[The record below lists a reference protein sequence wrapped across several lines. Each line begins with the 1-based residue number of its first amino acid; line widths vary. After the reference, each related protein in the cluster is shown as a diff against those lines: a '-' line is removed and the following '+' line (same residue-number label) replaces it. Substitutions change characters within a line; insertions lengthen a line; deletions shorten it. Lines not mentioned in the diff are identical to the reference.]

1 MNNHELIEYLE
12 STSEIILPVGKTTE
26 NRFQDFK
33 EELPI
38 DNNSSKGKLLKH
50 IIAFANTSGRNLS
63 CIYYGIEENE
73 DKVFKICGIDINR
86 LQDSDTIKNLI
97 KQYIYPL
104 VNVDI
109 ITVHND
115 KIFPNKDRVIQVIK
129 IEGNSNRPY
138 RFKQTISKKDGFIE
152 GAKYY
157 RDNHN
162 SNPIPVVQEDEM
174 IKSWILEDAGLI
186 KRVFKNLELLGLIA
200 VLVDLFSRISGKIS
214 ISYHVYPIK
223 LIAII
228 SLISIIILSFIDRVF
243 GRKKL
248 NNFFGY
254 NDAYVVLREE
264 NPFDFK
270 CLLRSLLCIVCIFIY
285 EFCLHILF
293 LDFIQAERFS
303 CFSEYPYSCKEDFAG
318 SLLPVIFITP
328 IFLAMIIPFEPLINM
343 TFKEVSSLLNR
354 GIQSVRKYL

>member
-1 MNNHELIEYLE
+1 MDNHELIEYLE
-12 STSEIILPVGKTTE
+12 STSELILPVGKTTE

-33 EELPI
+33 GELSI

-73 DKVFKICGIDINR
+73 DKVFKICGIDINL

-109 ITVHND
+109 IAVHND
-115 KIFPNKDRVIQVIK
+115 KIFPNKDRVIQVLK

-200 VLVDLFSRISGKIS
+200 VVVDLFSRIPGKIS
-214 ISYHVYPIK
+214 ISYHIYPIK
-223 LIAII
+223 LIAVI
-228 SLISIIILSFIDRVF
+228 SLISIIILSFIDRVL
-243 GRKKL
+243 GRKL
-248 NNFFGY
+248 NNFFRY
-254 NDAYVVLREE
+254 NDAFLVLKEE
-264 NPFDFK
+264 TPFEFK
-270 CLLRSLLCIVCIFIY
+270 CILRSLLFIVCIFIY
-285 EFCLHILF
+285 ELFLHILF
-293 LDFIQAERFS
+293 VSFIQARIFT
-303 CFSEYPYSCKEDFAG
+303 CFSEYSYSCKEDFAS
-318 SLLPVIFITP
+318 SLLMVIFITS
-328 IFLAMIIPFEPLINM
+328 IFLAMIIPFDPLINM
-343 TFKEVSSLLNR
+343 TFKNVSSLLNR